1 MPPLVPLRLAVAFT
15 CVATVLGCGRQASVQ
30 GRVTLAGKPVETGT
44 IAFIPIEG
52 TKAPVAGAGIAM
64 GEYRLAIDAV
74 PGTYRVEVSVPKK
87 TGKKFHNDGILIRPD
102 EPLVV
107 SDTDEIV
114 EGAPPEFNKKSN
126 VRAVLAPGSN
136 TLDYDMK

>member
-1 MPPLVPLRLAVAFT
+1 MRRLVPLRAMLAFAFVAS
-15 CVATVLGCGRQASVQ
+15 VLGCGGQASVQ

-52 TKAPVAGAGIAM
+52 TKAPVAGAGIAL

-74 PGTYRVEVSVPKK
+74 PGTYRVEISVPKK
-87 TGKKFHNDGILIRPD
+87 TGKKFHNDGIIVRPN

-126 VRAVLAPGSN
+126 VRAVFVSGKN
-136 TLDYDMK
+136 TFDFDMK